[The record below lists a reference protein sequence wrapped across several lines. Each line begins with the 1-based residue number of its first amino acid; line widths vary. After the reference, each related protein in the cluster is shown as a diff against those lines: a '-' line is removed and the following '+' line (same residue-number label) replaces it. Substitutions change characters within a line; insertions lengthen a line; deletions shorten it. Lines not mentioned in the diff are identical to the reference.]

1 MKILIFSIAMLNI
14 ISLAS
19 FCQNTAFDEA
29 FDKYALQDGFV
40 TVNVSS
46 ELLNMFLTAEEKIQD
61 VKIGNIKI
69 LSVED
74 TKLNAGLNFYNEII
88 PKLELGDYQKLIHV
102 KEEGSQVVI
111 MKKKKSKGQQEFLL
125 VTGGDDNVMIY
136 IEGDLDFQEVN
147 KISKAL
153 NSENLM
159 FMTSKN

>member
-1 MKILIFSIAMLNI
+1 MTRLVFSITMMSI
-14 ISLAS
+14 ISVAS
-19 FCQNTAFDEA
+19 FCQNLAFDEA
-29 FDKYALQDGFV
+29 FEKYALKDGFV

-46 ELLNMFLTAEEKIQD
+46 ELLNMFLSAEDKIQD

-69 LSVED
+69 LSIED
-74 TKLNAGLNFYNEII
+74 TTLNDGLNFYNEII
-88 PKLELGDYQKLIHV
+88 PKLELNDYRKLIHV

-136 IEGDLDFQEVN
+136 IEGNLDFQEVN

-153 NSENLM
+153 NSESLM
-159 FMTSKN
+159 FMTSSN